1 MMIQGTVLNQISK
14 YCRKPSF
21 IITEIK
27 KLIPKIRIMV
37 LNVNYI
43 PFQGILRGNQTL
55 KKMNY

>member
-14 YCRKPSF
+14 YCRKQPF

-37 LNVNYI
+37 LNVSYI
-43 PFQGILRGNQTL
+43 PCQGILRGNQTF